1 MTAQLPRLDPY
12 LASIGEPLED
22 VSRVVAAQP
31 FRSTGPSL
39 DRASLA
45 ALTTATPEPTGTE
58 ADPALVDA
66 GLLAPDGTPTA
77 HGRLVAGALTQPDGH
92 LRVEASDAGRPRAF
106 DAYLVGGLA
115 VVLSG
120 PSPAGAESATADDDA
135 SAAHPDESG
144 QSDDGMRLDLVDAA
158 HVPGMIAAWV
168 GLGPAWSLATSPEAI
183 PERVVLARA
192 DDADAPP
199 PADAD
204 PHLLRAWQQPWC
216 LWTFQGTGLTH
227 GRVMVN
233 AGASGHF
240 ALTRS
245 ADGGT
250 LFRAVP
256 SAVVWTDLVH
266 LVAEVAAARGAVA
279 AR

>member
-1 MTAQLPRLDPY
+1 MSAQLPRLDPY

-22 VSRVVAAQP
+22 VSRVAASQP
-31 FRSTGPSL
+31 FRSTGPVV
-39 DRASLA
+39 DRSSIA
-45 ALTTATPEPTGTE
+45 ALTTATREPTGTE

-66 GLLAPDGTPTA
+66 GLLAADGTPTA

-92 LRVEASDAGRPRAF
+92 LRVEASHAGRPRAL
-106 DAYLVGGLA
+106 DAYLSGGLA

-120 PSPAGAESATADDDA
+120 PSPVGGGSATGDDDA
-135 SAAHPDESG
+135 SAPAEV
-144 QSDDGMRLDLVDAA
+144 DDAMHLDLVDAA
-158 HVPGMIAAWV
+158 HVPGMIASWV

-183 PERVVLARA
+183 PERLVLARA

-216 LWTFQGTGLTH
+216 LWTVQGTGLTH

-245 ADGGT
+245 SDGGT

-266 LVAEVAAARGAVA
+266 LVAEVAARGAVA